1 MSEKCNRELGDFY
14 FSALLKWQTWVVP
27 KAATHGNYPAGGA
40 RRLATARGGRPRRPG
55 SGAARRRRSPRPRDG
70 SGPATRR
77 HPGPASPL
85 RKARRTERPPA
96 ANQARRVRRRTRPGC
111 ARRRNRP
118 RRIRRQAQFA
128 AAVQVQFDRRLRCD
142 ARLQVE
148 RDGLFDPP
156 SCRGML
162 RAEAER
168 AQAALSAVHRT
179 ESHASHPRRGVGV
192 VQGKTGLDRGARGEH
207 GGRRGFIRRRLAHHH
222 LIQPYRAWLCPADAE
237 HGLVMVRRH
246 RD

>member
-1 MSEKCNRELGDFY
+1 MPVVLVEDAQVLDAARPEKRHVRREIPSVDAAEPLRPAAVRRKDARLVHADGEFVAQFRQRPVKRRQNRE
-14 FSALLKWQTWVVP
+14 
-27 KAATHGNYPAGGA
+27 
-40 RRLATARGGRPRRPG
+40 
-55 SGAARRRRSPRPRDG
+55 
-70 SGPATRR
+70 
-77 HPGPASPL
+77 
-85 RKARRTERPPA
+85 
-96 ANQARRVRRRTRPGC
+96 
-111 ARRRNRP
+111 RRRNRP

-192 VQGKTGLDRGARGEH
+192 VQGKTGLDCGARGEH
-207 GGRRGFIRRRLAHHH
+207 GGRRGFVRRRLAHHH
-222 LIQPYRAWLCPADAE
+222 LIQPYRAGLFPADAE